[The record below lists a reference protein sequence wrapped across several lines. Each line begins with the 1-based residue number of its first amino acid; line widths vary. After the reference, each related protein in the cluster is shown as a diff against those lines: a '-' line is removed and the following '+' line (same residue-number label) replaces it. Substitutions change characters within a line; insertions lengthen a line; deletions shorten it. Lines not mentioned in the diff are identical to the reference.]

1 MRNPHTIRHIKALTE
16 EERSLHLHYT
26 VEFLEENIKELY
38 DIISEDLN
46 SERSIHRIAF
56 LSDISDRIERMLEK

>member
-1 MRNPHTIRHIKALTE
+1 MRNINTIRHIRSLTE

-38 DIISEDLN
+38 ENISDDLN
-46 SERSIHRIAF
+46 SSRSISRLAF
-56 LSDISDRIERMLEK
+56 LTDVSDRIENMLGK